1 MEHGIY
7 NRMEIKVAVYQ
18 KGNDPEATLVVIT
31 SDLHPNEPMV
41 VTGQKAHDFAI
52 GLINQVGEFEEEE
65 S

>member
-1 MEHGIY
+1 MKNGIY
-7 NRMEIKVAVYQ
+7 TRSEMTVAIYQ
-18 KGNDPEATLVVIT
+18 NGNEPEGTLVVIT

-41 VTGQKAHDFAI
+41 VTGKRAHDFAL